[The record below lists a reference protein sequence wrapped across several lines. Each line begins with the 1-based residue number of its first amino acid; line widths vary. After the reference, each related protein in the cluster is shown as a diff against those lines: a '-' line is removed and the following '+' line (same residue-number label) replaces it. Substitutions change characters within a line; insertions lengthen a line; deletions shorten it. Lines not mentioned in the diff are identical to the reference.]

1 MLEVEEIED
10 CGKMDDFAIV
20 CFTAFVLQIQIFYD
34 GINVK
39 IQVVPIY
46 FIWTPYLAM
55 ATSIDYFPGF
65 LALCLLLPFN
75 L

>member
-46 FIWTPYLAM
+46 FI
-55 ATSIDYFPGF
+55 
-65 LALCLLLPFN
+65 
-75 L
+75 